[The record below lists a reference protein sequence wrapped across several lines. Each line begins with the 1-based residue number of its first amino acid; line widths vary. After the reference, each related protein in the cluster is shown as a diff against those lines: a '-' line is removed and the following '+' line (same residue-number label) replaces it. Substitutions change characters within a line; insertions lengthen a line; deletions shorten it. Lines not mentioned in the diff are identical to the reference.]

1 MNMVISEEEKRE
13 ILSKYQ
19 ENISNELL
27 NYLKRHFPASEYKV
41 DWLEEPIKQISIDY
55 KTHPIK
61 NNKKYLVG
69 KLFHYVRDE
78 WLNLDDKTIRR
89 TIKKYID
96 GIRL

>member
-1 MNMVISEEEKRE
+1 MNMIISEEEKRE
-13 ILSKYQ
+13 ILSKYK
-19 ENISNELL
+19 ENISDELL
-27 NYLKRHFPASEYKV
+27 NHLKRHFPASEYRL
-41 DWLEEPIKQISIDY
+41 DWLEEPIKQISIDHKNY
-55 KTHPIK
+55 TIK

-69 KLFHYVRDE
+69 KLFQYVRDE